1 MMTSRATSLLA
12 WLLLGLLLGACAEGD
27 TPTTTPTPSRE
38 ADFEGTLNASYYFLP
53 EDTDRLPDF
62 DALTPEGQLQ
72 NPSLNVSRRNFE
84 QGFPGI
90 PGRTTYFG
98 VLYTGTFTL
107 ETEGSYTFR
116 LLSDDGSR
124 LYIDN
129 QLVVDLNGSHD
140 TLEETGTVT
149 LDASTHSLRV
159 EYFQGPGD
167 ELSLQLFVTP
177 PGEEEQVFTVQ

>member
-1 MMTSRATSLLA
+1 MTIFRTTSLLA

-27 TPTTTPTPSRE
+27 TPTPDAPSRE
-38 ADFEGTLNASYYFLP
+38 ADFEGTLSASYYFLP
-53 EDTDRLPDF
+53 EGTTRLPDF
-62 DALTPEGQLQ
+62 DALTPDGELQ
-72 NPSLNVSRRNFE
+72 NPSLNISRRDFE

-90 PGRTTYFG
+90 PGRTTDFG

-177 PGEEEQVFTVQ
+177 PGEEEQIFTVQ